1 MIKRLNLFLYLIIGI
16 TLVIVFYEF
25 KNYKSIKE
33 CFKKKN
39 MNNMNKKNMKNMKN
53 KKKKKNMKSL
63 AAANLEM
70 IKKENDLYFDL
81 SSKYF
86 NLVKF
91 NKKALNK
98 LYISPKERQR
108 IIKKLKKIKNSKKK
122 F

>member
-25 KNYKSIKE
+25 KNYTNIKE
-33 CFKKKN
+33 GAIGKKKKN
-39 MNNMNKKNMKNMKN
+39 KNMKMNKKMN
-53 KKKKKNMKSL
+53 KKMKKKNMKSL